1 MLKIFG
7 ASPEDVSKDREAL
20 REIAAEL
27 NRGAAK
33 DRGFIIEV
41 VTWNDVPPDMGRAED
56 VILNW
61 IGQFDIFVG
70 IMGRRF
76 GTDTGKYGAG
86 TEEEFSIAYDRWAT
100 TGQKR
105 PRLLFY
111 FDDQLVAPPR
121 NQEEVAQWGK
131 VIQFKHEVR
140 KLGLVREYK
149 GHEDFKIHVRRDLE
163 DVIRRMEQIPNRP
176 LDAEPSSLKGQY
188 WPVWRDAFAGSRISG
203 ESVEAMLY
211 RTTRSSV
218 KFMTIS
224 GRSIYNGG
232 VEEVLASKPPA
243 FTMRLLLFDW
253 NSSQFA
259 AKMREERRETDTLIE
274 IARRKAR
281 DIANN
286 FISIADGHKLN
297 LEIKLYQEHPVW
309 RMVITDERRAF
320 VGYYPAGKRGYEGP
334 MFVFD
339 SDDPSG
345 LFYPANHYFDIIWA
359 RSGEP
364 LRPGDPRLTNPGQ

>member
-1 MLKIFG
+1 MRMLKIFG

-33 DRGFIIEV
+33 DRGFVIEV
-41 VTWNDVPPDMGRAED
+41 VTWKDVPPDMGRAED

-86 TEEEFSIAYDRWAT
+86 TEEEFSTAYDRWAT
-100 TGQKR
+100 AGQKR

-111 FDDQLVAPPR
+111 FDVQPVAPPR
-121 NQEEVAQWGK
+121 NQEEVGQLAK
-131 VIQFKHEVR
+131 VIQFKDEVQ
-140 KLGLVREYK
+140 KLGLVREYE
-149 GHEDFKIHVRRDLE
+149 GHEEFKKHVRRDLE
-163 DVIRRMEQIPNRP
+163 DVVRNMEQFSSRP

-188 WPVWRDAFAGSRISG
+188 WPVWRDAFAATRVSG

-232 VEEVLASKPPA
+232 VEEALASKPPA
-243 FTMRLLLFDW
+243 FTMQLLLFDW
-253 NSSQFA
+253 NSPQFA
-259 AKMREERRETDTLIE
+259 AKMREERRETDTLID

-297 LEIKLYQEHPVW
+297 LEIKLYEEHPVW
-309 RMVITDERRAF
+309 RMMITDESRAF
-320 VGYYPAGKRGYEGP
+320 VGYYPPGKRGYEGP
-334 MFVFD
+334 MFVFEA
-339 SDDPSG
+339 DDPSG
-345 LFYPANHYFDIIWA
+345 LFYPASHYFDLVWA

-364 LRPGDPRLTNPGQ
+364 LRPGDSRLG